1 MNTHRTIIIS
11 LAAFFL
17 AATLFLTAT
26 PAVAHGNL
34 QHVVGTVAKVSAD
47 SVTIT
52 TNSGKT
58 IDVVLAGD
66 TKISKAGQAMQ
77 KTDIQVGD
85 RVVIHAEMED
95 GKLSAHTIE
104 LGAGKKAT
112 GH

>member
-17 AATLFLTAT
+17 AATL
-26 PAVAHGNL
+26 AVAHGNL
-34 QHVVGTVAKVSAD
+34 QHVIGTVAKVSAA

-58 IDVVLAGD
+58 VEVVLAGD

-95 GKLSAHTIE
+95 GKLSAHTVE
-104 LGAGKKAT
+104 LGVAKKAA
-112 GH
+112 H

>member
-17 AATLFLTAT
+17 AATL
-26 PAVAHGNL
+26 AVAHGNL
-34 QHVVGTVAKVSAD
+34 QHIIGTVAKVSPN

-52 TNSGKT
+52 TNAGKT
-58 IDVVLAGD
+58 VEVVLAGD

-95 GKLSAHTIE
+95 GKLSAHTVE
-104 LGAGKKAT
+104 LGVGKKTTAP
-112 GH
+112 H

>member
-11 LAAFFL
+11 LAALFL
-17 AATLFLTAT
+17 AATF
-26 PAVAHGNL
+26 AVAHGNL
-34 QHVVGTVAKVSAD
+34 QHVIGTVAKVSPD

-58 IDVVLAGD
+58 VEVALAGD
-66 TKISKAGQAMQ
+66 TKISKAGQSMQ

-85 RVVIHAEMED
+85 RVVIHAEMEE

-104 LGAGKKAT
+104 LGVAKKAT
-112 GH
+112 H